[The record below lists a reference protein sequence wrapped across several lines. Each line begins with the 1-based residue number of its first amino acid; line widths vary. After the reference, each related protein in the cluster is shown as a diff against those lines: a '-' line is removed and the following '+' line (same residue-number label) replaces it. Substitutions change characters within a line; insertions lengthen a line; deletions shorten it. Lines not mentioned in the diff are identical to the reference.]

1 MSNTPRSRLLVAAL
15 LLAAALSG
23 CSSSGD
29 EPADVATRA
38 PHDVVKAISR
48 ALDARARA
56 VRRADADAFAR
67 QVGGGRAFRD
77 QQETWFGNL
86 TQLPIARLGYR
97 LDPGSLV
104 RDGETYTVEV
114 VETLQLAGYDA
125 APVTDQERYRLEPV
139 KRHAGRFLVTSV
151 TDADPQPWDSGPVE
165 VREGAG
171 VLGIFDADSV
181 DGATSLLGSVESG
194 IAAVSAQVPYDWSKS
209 VVVYALSDPA
219 FLDSLEDVPGDDPGD
234 LDAVAFPVGDSTRFV
249 LNPTIVDRPGRERDR
264 LVRHELTHVAI
275 GTHDDK
281 VPVWLAE
288 GLAEYVSV
296 RPLAPEDRRI
306 PEAAVAAAEAG
317 VDDLPD
323 DATFND
329 DDSAAHYG
337 LAWWAVEYVAEAYGD
352 DAPWQLL
359 DAMAEPGADPTA
371 VLREQFGTS
380 THELARQADR
390 LILALYDPGEG
401 SL

>member
-1 MSNTPRSRLLVAAL
+1 MSNTPRSHLLVAAL

-23 CSSSGD
+23 CSSSDD
-29 EPADVATRA
+29 EPADVAA
-38 PHDVVKAISR
+38 PRQHDVVKAITR
-48 ALDARARA
+48 ALDSRVRV
-56 VRRADADAFAR
+56 VRRADADAFAKL
-67 QVGGGRAFRD
+67 VGGGRAFRD
-77 QQETWFGNL
+77 RQETWFDNL

-104 RDGETYTVEV
+104 RDGDTYTVEV
-114 VETLQLAGYDA
+114 ERTLQLAGYDDET
-125 APVTDQERYRLEPV
+125 VTDQERYGFAPM
-139 KRHAGRFLVTSV
+139 KHHGGRFLVTSV
-151 TDADPQPWDSGPVE
+151 TDAHPQPWDSGPVE
-165 VREGAG
+165 VREGAD
-171 VLGIFDADSV
+171 VLGIFDAGSV

-194 IAAVSAQVPYDWSKS
+194 IAAVSAAVPYDWSKS
-209 VVVYALSDPA
+209 VVVYALSDPS

-249 LNPTIVDRPGRERDR
+249 LNPSIVDRPGRERDR

-275 GTHDDK
+275 GTHDDD

-317 VDDLPD
+317 VGDLPD

-329 DDSAAHYG
+329 DDSDAHYG
-337 LAWWAVEYVAEAYGD
+337 LAWWAVEYVADAYGE

-359 DAMAEPGADPTA
+359 DAMAEPDADPTV

-401 SL
+401 SP

>member
-1 MSNTPRSRLLVAAL
+1 
-15 LLAAALSG
+15 
-23 CSSSGD
+23 
-29 EPADVATRA
+29 
-38 PHDVVKAISR
+38 
-48 ALDARARA
+48 
-56 VRRADADAFAR
+56 
-67 QVGGGRAFRD
+67 
-77 QQETWFGNL
+77 
-86 TQLPIARLGYR
+86 
-97 LDPGSLV
+97 
-104 RDGETYTVEV
+104 
-114 VETLQLAGYDA
+114 
-125 APVTDQERYRLEPV
+125 
-139 KRHAGRFLVTSV
+139 
-151 TDADPQPWDSGPVE
+151 
-165 VREGAG
+165 
-171 VLGIFDADSV
+171 
-181 DGATSLLGSVESG
+181 
-194 IAAVSAQVPYDWSKS
+194 

-234 LDAVAFPVGDSTRFV
+234 LDAVAFPVGESTRFV

-275 GTHDDK
+275 GTHDDR

-306 PEAAVAAAEAG
+306 PEAAVTAAEAG
-317 VDDLPD
+317 VADLPD

-329 DDSAAHYG
+329 DDSDAHYG

-359 DAMAEPGADPTA
+359 DAMAEPGADPTV
-371 VLREQFGTS
+371 VLRDQFGTS
-380 THELARQADR
+380 TRELARQADR